1 MHVIRKY
8 ISTKSELKVTNVLK
22 STALCYSESPPT
34 VGEAERSIV
43 MNMSVYLSVCVCL
56 SVREHISRTT
66 HPIFTRLL
74 LMLPMTV
81 ARFSWWRLTR
91 YVLPVYG

>member
-22 STALCYSESPPT
+22 SIALCYSESPPT

-43 MNMSVYLSVCVCL
+43 MSMSVCLSVCVFVCP
-56 SVREHISRTT
+56 RAYFPDYT
-66 HPIFTRLL
+66 HPIYTRLL
-74 LMLPMTV
+74 LMLPMAV
-81 ARFSWWRLTR
+81 ARFSWWRLIL